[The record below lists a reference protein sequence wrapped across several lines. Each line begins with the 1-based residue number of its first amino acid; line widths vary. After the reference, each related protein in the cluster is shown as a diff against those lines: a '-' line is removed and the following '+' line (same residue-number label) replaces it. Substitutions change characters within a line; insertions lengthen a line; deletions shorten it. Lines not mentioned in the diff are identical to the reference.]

1 MAKAKKPEKRY
12 RFFLNPY
19 DDMRFTSCPKCDA
32 KTRQR
37 KLPLALFI
45 EPGTFFILNKTCR
58 YCPGCDLLIAH
69 RNDLES
75 LLIAMCA
82 ERAPQMIGNDF
93 HVFGTVDRAD
103 WREGAAATDQEMRK
117 PLPEMLHEFKRVLSF
132 TVEPAHWGP
141 AESPPQ

>member
-1 MAKAKKPEKRY
+1 MAKQKKLEKRY

-19 DDMRFTSCPKCDA
+19 DDMRFTSCPQCGA

-45 EPGTFFILNKTCR
+45 EPRYSFILNKTCR

-75 LLIAMCA
+75 LLAAIFA
-82 ERAPQMIGNDF
+82 ERAPQAIGNDH
-93 HVFGTVDRAD
+93 HVLGTVDRAD
-103 WREGAAATDQEMRK
+103 WREGLHAPNQETER
-117 PLPEMLHEFKRVLSF
+117 PLPEVLHEFKRVLFF
-132 TVEPAHWGP
+132 TPAPRLGPVERSAR
-141 AESPPQ
+141 

>member
-1 MAKAKKPEKRY
+1 MIKAKKPEKRY

-69 RNDLES
+69 RNDLGS
-75 LLIAMCA
+75 LLAAMCA
-82 ERAPQMIGNDF
+82 EHAPGIIGNDYD
-93 HVFGTVDRAD
+93 VIGTVDRAD
-103 WREGAAATDQEMRK
+103 WREGFNSPEGDVRK
-117 PLPEMLHEFKRVLSF
+117 PLLEILHEFKRMLSF
-132 TVEPAHWGP
+132 TVEPARWAP
-141 AESPPQ
+141 AETSAR